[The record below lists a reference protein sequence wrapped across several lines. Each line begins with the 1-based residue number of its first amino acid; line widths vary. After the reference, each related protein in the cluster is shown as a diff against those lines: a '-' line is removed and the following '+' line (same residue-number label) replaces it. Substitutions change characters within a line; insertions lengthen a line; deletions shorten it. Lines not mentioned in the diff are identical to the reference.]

1 LSITTAFMDTPPADT
16 LVFPGHLNCYIP
28 AMQPARI
35 PVVVIA
41 GPTASGKS
49 KLALEAARAFDGT
62 VINADSMQV
71 YRELRI
77 LTARPSPQEEELV
90 PHRLYGVM
98 SAAERCT
105 AGHWAQLAKAAVLEA
120 VREGRLPIVAGGT
133 GFYINAL
140 MHGLSAIPEVPPE
153 ARAEAAAA
161 HAALGAEAFHAELAR
176 VDPAAAARLPAADT
190 QRLTRAYEVW
200 LATERPLSDWQ
211 AEPPVR
217 PLPGAD
223 FLVYVLD
230 PPRDGLTAA
239 IDRRLD
245 AMMAA
250 GALDEVRRLKDMA
263 LDPGLPAMKALGVPD
278 LLAYLE
284 GRTGYGAA
292 VAAAKLQTRQF
303 AKRQASW
310 FRTQVGPAERLSEQ
324 FSERL
329 AAEIFPKIRDFVLTT
344 QK

>member
-1 LSITTAFMDTPPADT
+1 
-16 LVFPGHLNCYIP
+16 
-28 AMQPARI
+28 MQPARN

-49 KLALEAARAFDGT
+49 KLALEAARAFGGA

-77 LTARPSPQEEELV
+77 LTARPSPEEEALV

-105 AGHWAQLAKAAVLEA
+105 AGHWAQLATAA
-120 VREGRLPIVAGGT
+120 VREAVSAGRLPIVVGGT

-140 MHGLSAIPEVPPE
+140 MHGLSAIPEVPQE
-153 ARAEAAAA
+153 ARAEAAAL

-190 QRLTRAYEVW
+190 QRVTRAYEVW
-200 LATERPLSDWQ
+200 LATERPLSAWQ

-217 PLPGAD
+217 PLPDAA
-223 FLVYVLD
+223 FQVFVLD
-230 PPRDGLTAA
+230 PPRAELTAA
-239 IDRRLD
+239 IDRRLE

-250 GALDEVRRLKDMA
+250 GALDEVRGLKEMA
-263 LDPGLPAMKALGVPD
+263 LDPTLPATKALGVPD

-284 GRTGYGAA
+284 GRVGYDAA

-310 FRTQVGPAERLSEQ
+310 FRTQVGPADRVSEQ

-329 AAEIFPKIRDFVLTT
+329 TAKIFPKIREFVLTA

>member
-1 LSITTAFMDTPPADT
+1 
-16 LVFPGHLNCYIP
+16 
-28 AMQPARI
+28 MQ

-49 KLALEAARAFDGT
+49 KLALAAARAFDGT

-77 LTARPSPQEEELV
+77 LTARPSPEEEALV

-105 AGHWAQLAKAAVLEA
+105 AGHWAQLAREAVLEA
-120 VREGRLPIVAGGT
+120 TAASRLPIVAGGT
-133 GFYINAL
+133 GFYIKAL
-140 MHGLSAIPEVPPE
+140 TEGLSAIPEVPAD
-153 ARAEAAAA
+153 ARAEAAAL
-161 HAALGAEAFHAELAR
+161 HAALGPAAFHAELAK
-176 VDPAAAARLPAADT
+176 VDPASAARLPVGDV

-200 LATERPLSDWQ
+200 LATDRPLSEWQ
-211 AEPPVR
+211 AEPPVK
-217 PLPGAD
+217 PLPEAV
-223 FLVYVLD
+223 FRLFVLD
-230 PPRDGLTAA
+230 PPRAVLTAA
-239 IDRRLD
+239 IDARLE

-250 GALDEVRRLKDMA
+250 GALDEVRRLKDMG
-263 LDPGLPAMKALGVPD
+263 LDPSLPAMKALGVPD

-284 GRTGYGAA
+284 GRTSYAAA

-310 FRTQVGPAERLSEQ
+310 FRTQVGEAERLDEQ

-329 AAEIFPKIRDFVLTT
+329 TAEIFPKIRDFVLTT